1 MAIQKKHGK
10 GRLDKWYKLAK
21 EKGYR
26 ARAAFKLIQLNKK
39 YNFLEKSKVLIDLC
53 AAPGSW
59 CQVAS
64 EVMPANSLIVGV
76 DLAPIKPIPRCIT
89 FQSDITT
96 DKCRATLR
104 QHLKHLKCDT
114 VLHDGAPN
122 VGTAW
127 VQDAFTQAELVL
139 QSMKLATE
147 FLVEGGTFV
156 TKIFRSKDYNSL
168 LWVFNQLFAKVEA
181 TKPPSSRN
189 VSAEI
194 FVVCRGYKAPKHLD
208 PKFLDARSVFAELSD
223 PTPNNEAKVFK
234 PEVKKRKREG
244 YEEGDWTQFKEAPVS
259 DFIQTTD
266 PIAMLGGLNKL
277 SFEQKPNGDIAVATI
292 DKLPETTKEIRDCC
306 ADLKVLGRADFK
318 RLLRWRLRVRE
329 IFGFATKKTKAQ
341 EEEKAKEAQEG
352 DEVAE
357 IESMDEE
364 MQIQEELERLKEKD
378 SKARKKQRRAENERK
393 QKEITRLQMN
403 MATPFEIGLEQ
414 AGPTG
419 EDSMFALKAV
429 DKAGALNKIAKGKM
443 AQVVEREQ
451 PEEIEEEPET
461 DDEEDRL
468 ERELDSMYGD
478 YVEQRSARDAKYRA
492 KRARKQDDDG
502 EWNGFS
508 DEDKEQSDDEEL
520 VQDAD
525 SDWSD
530 DEEEGPKG
538 LITDLDNEEQPK
550 TGLTKRAA
558 RFFDQDIFKGIDGL
572 EDLEEDDDS
581 GIDVEHDTEMKDE
594 SATPAPAAE
603 TGLSI
608 RTSTKTSQPKP
619 ALDDESSDEEDKIE
633 EVKRDESQWE
643 QDNVP
648 MKNGKPDIDIITAEA
663 MTLAHQMAT
672 GQKTKYDLLDESF
685 NRYSLRDVE
694 GLPDWFLDDENK
706 HSKLQRPTTAAAA
719 TAIKEKLRALN
730 ARPIK
735 KVREAQARKKFKAAQ
750 RMEKLKKKSALL
762 ADEEGMT
769 EKEKAQSIARLMSR
783 AAKKKPKQKV
793 SVIVAKGGNK
803 GIKNRPKGTKGKYK
817 MVDARLKKDVRG
829 EKRAAKRNKKR

>member
-1 MAIQKKHGK
+1 
-10 GRLDKWYKLAK
+10 
-21 EKGYR
+21 
-26 ARAAFKLIQLNKK
+26 
-39 YNFLEKSKVLIDLC
+39 
-53 AAPGSW
+53 
-59 CQVAS
+59 
-64 EVMPANSLIVGV
+64 MPANSLIVGV

-619 ALDDESSDEEDKIE
+619 ALDDESSGEEDKIE